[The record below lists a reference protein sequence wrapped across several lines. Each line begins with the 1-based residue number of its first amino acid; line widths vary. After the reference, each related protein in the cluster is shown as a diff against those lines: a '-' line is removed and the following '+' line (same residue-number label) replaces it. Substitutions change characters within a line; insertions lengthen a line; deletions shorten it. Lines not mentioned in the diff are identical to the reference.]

1 MKLAALIQEFK
12 PQDNPP
18 PLIVATDWVVLA
30 KNPEILKLLQ
40 TSQIGSWQ
48 KMPLYFDMP
57 AWTDDFTNI
66 VSIWK

>member
-1 MKLAALIQEFK
+1 
-12 PQDNPP
+12 
-18 PLIVATDWVVLA
+18 LIVATDWVVLA
-30 KNPEILKLLQ
+30 KNPEMLKPLQ

-66 VSIWK
+66 VALVHK